1 MKMIRA
7 IVRPE
12 RVEHVV
18 TDLERSGIVA
28 MTRWE
33 VTGRGRSGGIRIG
46 SARYDELAK
55 VMLMLVV
62 EDQEVQ
68 TALGAIVGGAR
79 TCNPGDGR
87 IFITNVAEAYN
98 VRTGEPAH
106 VEH

>member
-12 RVEHVV
+12 RVTDV
-18 TDLERSGIVA
+18 TEELERSGVVA

-33 VTGRGRSGGIRIG
+33 VTGRGRHGGVRIG

-55 VMLMLVV
+55 VMLMIVV
-62 EDQEVQ
+62 NDEQLQ
-68 TALGAIVGGAR
+68 TAVGAIVGGGR

-87 IFITNVAEAYN
+87 VFITDVSDAYNIRTAEAC
-98 VRTGEPAH
+98 AC
-106 VEH
+106 

>member
-28 MTRWE
+28 MTRWD

-46 SARYDELAK
+46 AARYDELAK
-55 VMLMLVV
+55 VMLMIMV
-62 EDQEVQ
+62 EDREVQ
-68 TALGAIVGGAR
+68 TAIGAIVGGGR

-87 IFITNVAEAYN
+87 VFITHVTEAYR
-98 VRTGEPAH
+98 VRTGERTHA
-106 VEH
+106 EY